1 MKARLLVCLVAAVAS
16 SAGCGRDSVENHQDF
31 TEGKDLGMKVTY
43 DQKASLVLVSFEKE
57 LADGQ
62 ALFVSARRGDLRAS
76 EYQELDCAQVAGSAA
91 KPLTDEALLGSP
103 LHATHGDRSV
113 FALPVEDESLLIPPY
128 SDSNLPTDQSWA
140 HGDLTPEKQAILDR
154 GVDVFVDLCVTASD
168 KAVLREQVDLFLAL
182 DLSKPNLVRDAMVMD
197 QTGLGAGQNADD
209 FDPNSARA
217 SSAQKYGE
225 LCVAALGEIP
235 FFGNKREVGTDPVT
249 GRPQYAYDTFDCR
262 DAVHIPMTVTTADES
277 GNESVTAP
285 TWDEESGSGEGKACD
300 KRQYI
305 YSLCEQGPRVIS
317 AKNEEGTHWVLLCRK
332 GRGQTPQMVQTGV
345 DEQGNPTFSDS
356 IPTKDLSSH
365 YNDVAMLGHNPRTGR
380 TCFFQ
385 NALYSKHDGAHVPHP
400 ADTEKSAELW
410 SGVHGAQGGINCNN
424 CHDSDPFIL
433 SPWISGAK
441 RGDDYRYA
449 HLDPAGSKPGTPV
462 VPMMGVH
469 PDLAMR
475 DPTTP
480 YTLVNYAAQGWK
492 HERQLVGEEV
502 KGCNQCHRIGAGN
515 TMRTWA
521 ERTVG
526 GDTSYGSM
534 ITDAYKT
541 NWRRSHFMPF
551 DPNPNNPDP
560 LPPQEL
566 WEGSPF
572 AKAIEHIKTCQ
583 SANSANPGACT
594 FADIPH
600 EGTDL
605 GGGGECW
612 SDIPDDCDY

>member
-1 MKARLLVCLVAAVAS
+1 MKTHWLVTLLTCSFAAH
-16 SAGCGRDSVENHQDF
+16 AGCSTNSGKNRLDF

-43 DQKASLVLVSFEKE
+43 DHAAKLVLVSFDKE

-62 ALFVSARRGDLRAS
+62 ALYLSVRRGNVSDESWRA
-76 EYQELDCAQVAGSAA
+76 LDCQAVAGSPA
-91 KPLTDEALLGSP
+91 KRLEDESVLGAP
-103 LHATHGDRSV
+103 LHATHGARAV
-113 FALPVEDESLLIPPY
+113 FALPLEDESLLVPAY
-128 SDSNLPTDQSWA
+128 RDENLPAGQSWA
-140 HGDLTPEKQAILDR
+140 HGSLTPEKQAVIDA
-154 GVDVFVDLCVTASD
+154 GVDSFVDVCVTAEEQP
-168 KAVLREQVDLFLAL
+168 LMRQQVDLFLAL
-182 DLSKPNLVRDAMVMD
+182 DLSNPHLVRDAMAMD
-197 QTGLGAGQNADD
+197 AAGDMAGQDADE
-209 FDPNSARA
+209 FDHNQARA
-217 SSAQKYGE
+217 TSAQKYGE

-235 FFGNKREVGTDPVT
+235 FFGNKHEVGTDPVT
-249 GRPQYAYDTFDCR
+249 GRPTYGYDTFDCR
-262 DAVHIPMTVTTADES
+262 DAVHIPVTVTSTDGSGVES
-277 GNESVTAP
+277 FSAP
-285 TWDEESGSGEGKACD
+285 TWDEESGGSGKACD

-305 YSLCEQGPRVIS
+305 YPLCEQGPRVIS

-332 GRGQTPQMVQTGV
+332 GRGQTPKLVQDGV
-345 DEQGNPTFSDS
+345 DEKGNPVWKDS
-356 IPTKDLSSH
+356 ASRDELSTH

-385 NALYSKHDGAHVPHP
+385 NALYSKHDGSAVPHP
-400 ADTEKSAELW
+400 ADIEKSTNLW

-441 RGDDYRYA
+441 RGPGYKYA
-449 HLDPAGSKPGTPV
+449 SLDPAGSKKGTSV

-469 PDLAMR
+469 PDFALR
-475 DPTTP
+475 DPSTP
-480 YTLVNYAAQGWK
+480 YTLVNYVAQGWK

-515 TMRTWA
+515 TLRTWA
-521 ERTVG
+521 VRTVG
-526 GDTSYGSM
+526 GDESYNSM
-534 ITDAYKT
+534 LTEAYKVD
-541 NWRRSHFMPF
+541 WRRSHYMPF

-560 LPPQEL
+560 LPSAAE

-572 AKAIEHIKTCQ
+572 AKAIAHIE
-583 SANSANPGACT
+583 ACKNASSDDPSCK
-594 FADIPH
+594 FSEIPR

>member
-1 MKARLLVCLVAAVAS
+1 MKTRLLVSVIAS
-16 SAGCGRDSVENHQDF
+16 LPSIVGCGRDAAENRLEF

-43 DQKASLVLVSFEKE
+43 DRQASLVLVSFAKE

-62 ALFVSARRGDLRAS
+62 ALFVNARRGDLRSS
-76 EYQELDCAQVAGSAA
+76 EYQALDCAQVSGSAA
-91 KPLTDEALLGSP
+91 KPLTDDALLGSS
-103 LHATHGDRSV
+103 LHATHGDRTV
-113 FALPVEDESLLIPPY
+113 FAIPLEDESLLIPPY
-128 SDSNLPTDQSWA
+128 SDSNLPAGQSWA
-140 HGDLTPEKQAILDR
+140 HGDLTAEKQAILDV
-154 GVDVFVDLCVTASD
+154 GVDVFVDVCVTASD
-168 KAVLREQVDLFLAL
+168 ATVLREQVDLFLAL
-182 DLSKPNLVRDAMVMD
+182 DLSKPNLVRDAMALD
-197 QTGLGAGQNADD
+197 QSGPGAGQGADD
-209 FDPNSARA
+209 FDHDSARA

-235 FFGNKREVGTDPVT
+235 FFANKREVGTDPVT
-249 GRPQYAYDTFDCR
+249 GRPQFAYDTFDCR
-262 DAVHIPMTVTTADES
+262 DAVHIPMTVTTADGS

-285 TWDEESGSGEGKACD
+285 IWDESEGGGDKACD

-305 YSLCEQGPRVIS
+305 YPLCEQGPRVIS

-332 GRGQTPQMVQTGV
+332 GRGKTPELVQTGV
-345 DEQGNPTFSDS
+345 DDKGNPVFEDS
-356 IPTKDLSSH
+356 TAYKDLSTH
-365 YNDVAMLGHNPRTGR
+365 YNDIAMLGHNPITGR

-385 NALYSKHDGAHVPHP
+385 NALYSKHDGAHVSHP
-400 ADTEKSAELW
+400 ADTEKSADIW

-441 RGDDYRYA
+441 RGESYRYA

-469 PDLAMR
+469 PDMAMR
-475 DPTTP
+475 DPSTP
-480 YTLVNYAAQGWK
+480 YTLVNYVAQGWK

-515 TMRTWA
+515 TMRKWA
-521 ERTVG
+521 VRTVG
-526 GDTSYGSM
+526 GDTGYASM
-534 ITDAYKT
+534 LTDAYKT

-560 LPPQEL
+560 LPPEDQ

-572 AKAIEHIKTCQ
+572 AKAIEHIVACQ
-583 SANSANPGACT
+583 GGASASSGSCT

-605 GGGGECW
+605 GGGGQCF